1 MQTSLYC
8 HNSRL
13 KFVIL
18 CFGDRLTSREIDG
31 LERSIPVIIPISA
44 IEQHG
49 PHLPLATD
57 RIIGWHFLTQ
67 LEKEISDKVLI
78 LPSLGIGCSSH
89 HMEFPGTLSYTH
101 DTLFAMVEDI
111 VESLLEHGFHRIILF
126 NSHGGNQGVAQVLS
140 ERLGPELTYFST
152 ITWWRLAASA
162 LLDLSRTGP
171 GGVGHAGE
179 FETSLMLH
187 IDPDLVRKKLI
198 EKGKNQATFSWAE
211 GDMLRSGSAGLYRSM
226 YEMTPNGIYG
236 DPTQSSADQGLK
248 ISRLIVSRLKGIVL
262 DLYKAS

>member
-1 MQTSLYC
+1 MFWDQKTS
-8 HNSRL
+8 S
-13 KFVIL
+13 
-18 CFGDRLTSREIDG
+18 EIDA
-31 LERSIPVIIPISA
+31 LEKNIPVIIPISA

-57 RIIGWHFLTQ
+57 RIIGWHFLEQ
-67 LEKEISDKVLI
+67 LEKEITDKVLI

-89 HMEFPGTLSYTH
+89 HMDFPGTLSYSH

-111 VESLLEHGFHRIILF
+111 VESLIEHGFERIILF

-140 ERLGPELTYFST
+140 ERLGPELTYFT
-152 ITWWRLAASA
+152 TVTWWRLAAGA
-162 LLDLSRTGP
+162 LADLSTTGP

-187 IDPDLVRKKLI
+187 IDPSNVRSDKI

-226 YEMTPNGIYG
+226 YEMTPNGVFG
-236 DPTQSSADQGLK
+236 DPTKSSADQGLK
-248 ISRLIVSRLKGIVL
+248 ISRLIVARFRQIVQ
-262 DLYKAS
+262 DLYKAP